1 MGKQNS
7 RRRFPDSI
15 GVRLTANERSQV
27 DELVLQGRFKD
38 ISQLTRQAIEK
49 FLKENPVQ

>member
-15 GVRLTANERSQV
+15 GVRLTANERSQI
-27 DELVLQGRFKD
+27 DELIMQGKFKT
-38 ISQLTRQAIEK
+38 ISDVGRLAIEN
-49 FLKENPVQ
+49 FLRENPV